1 MREMFIPIGM
11 DNFDFEIT
19 AEKRPVL
26 LACIRRDDEYRE
38 LIEVLES
45 ISRRYGDEL
54 KICLLNEDFIEVYRK
69 LGIVGTPTFNIFYEG
84 REKGRMLGKVDR
96 EKLSSFVLRT
106 LPNCQKLNKAR
117 T

>member
-1 MREMFIPIGM
+1 MGEMFTPIGM

-38 LIEVLES
+38 QTEVLES

-54 KICLLNEDFIEVYRK
+54 KICLLNEDFIEIYRK
-69 LGIVGTPTFNIFYEG
+69 LGIVGTPTFIIFYEG

-96 EKLSSFVLRT
+96 EKLSSFVFKNFAELS
-106 LPNCQKLNKAR
+106 KA
-117 T
+117 